1 MPTTRI
7 AMDSQRAELTTDARR
22 VGDTGAKAC
31 GPIEVLTRLLE
42 VALAARTD
50 VGAVF
55 APPSRLRQLDL
66 RAPGLIEFRVCHPA
80 NLERSKQANPRSARI
95 ASGEPTTQLLSRLPD
110 RRSDPLRLI
119 ARRQA
124 HDFQLIQ
131 TRIEVHAAL

>member
-22 VGDTGAKAC
+22 IGDTGAKAC
-31 GPIEVLTRLLE
+31 GPIEVLTLLLG

-80 NLERSKQANPRSARI
+80 NFKRSKQANPRSVRI
-95 ASGEPTTQLLSRLPD
+95 SYGKPTKQLLTRLVELHPN
-110 RRSDPLRLI
+110 L
-119 ARRQA
+119 
-124 HDFQLIQ
+124 
-131 TRIEVHAAL
+131 TRELHPILTHPG